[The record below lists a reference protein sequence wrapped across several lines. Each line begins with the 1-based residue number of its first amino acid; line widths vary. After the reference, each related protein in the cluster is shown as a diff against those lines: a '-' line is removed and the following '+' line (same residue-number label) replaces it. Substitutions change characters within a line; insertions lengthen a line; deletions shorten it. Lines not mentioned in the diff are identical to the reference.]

1 MKEWFRLNR
10 HLLADPH
17 DLWISMKN
25 RFDCCNAAQVE
36 SLFLDA
42 LVKINYR

>member
-1 MKEWFRLNR
+1 
-10 HLLADPH
+10 LLSDPH

-25 RFDCCNAAQVE
+25 RFDRGNAARVE

-42 LVKINYR
+42 LVKIKYR